1 MAVYKQL
8 TVILIGLFIGLVAIS
23 IFAFVPSKSDKAKY
37 TITSENGKTYYADT
51 FRIYGK
57 GVMFDSGGLNIKGG
71 DFSDMKT
78 DMAGSGIII
87 SVLNIFIFNI

>member
-8 TVILIGLFIGLVAIS
+8 MVILIGLIIGVVAIS

-37 TITSENGKTYYADT
+37 TIISENGKTYYSNT

-57 GVMFDSGGLNIKGG
+57 GVMFDDIYGSTIIVQGDLEIKC
-71 DFSDMKT
+71 KK
-78 DMAGSGIII
+78 
-87 SVLNIFIFNI
+87 VE

>member
-8 TVILIGLFIGLVAIS
+8 TVIFIGLIIAVTAIS

-37 TITSENGKTYYADT
+37 TITSENGKTYYANT

-57 GVMFDSGGLNIKGG
+57 GVMFDDIYGNTVIVQGDLEIKC
-71 DFSDMKT
+71 KK
-78 DMAGSGIII
+78 
-87 SVLNIFIFNI
+87 VE